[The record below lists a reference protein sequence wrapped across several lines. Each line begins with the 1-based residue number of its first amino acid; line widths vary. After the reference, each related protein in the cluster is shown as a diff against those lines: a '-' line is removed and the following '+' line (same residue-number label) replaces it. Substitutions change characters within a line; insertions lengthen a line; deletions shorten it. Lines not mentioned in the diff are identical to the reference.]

1 MSEFRLSEGELQMRN
16 LAGDWVSL
24 QQRFDEEIERA
35 SRTDDVEGHSA
46 RKMNTDFDQLVKMSK
61 KPEMRC
67 TQRALTMHVRPWRFM
82 PLTSRKPLASYA

>member
-61 KPEMRC
+61 KNRRCAVLNAHLRC
-67 TQRALTMHVRPWRFM
+67 TSGPGVLCP
-82 PLTSRKPLASYA
+82 